1 MLMQPFKIGVTFTGF
16 VRGWEGC
23 EEVGYERFCE
33 ETCFYF
39 LWTIYVCVLDKLML
53 TRRLILLLQDA
64 NLEGILRLIRSMFLH
79 CGSALRLV

>member
-1 MLMQPFKIGVTFTGF
+1 MKDLAKKPVSTFCG
-16 VRGWEGC
+16 
-23 EEVGYERFCE
+23 
-33 ETCFYF
+33 
-39 LWTIYVCVLDKLML
+39 LYVYVLDKLML